1 MLAETLQSWSDSL
14 SLPQVL
20 LPSVLIVLFLWILS
34 LNKVDPREPPVIK
47 PAIPVVGHIINLV
60 RNGLSYYTKLR

>member
-1 MLAETLQSWSDSL
+1 MLADTLQSWFSSL
-14 SLPQVL
+14 SLPHVL
-20 LPSVLIVLFLWILS
+20 LSSVLIVFSVWILS
-34 LNKVDPREPPVIK
+34 RNKVDPREPPEIK

>member
-1 MLAETLQSWSDSL
+1 MLVDTLQSWFTSL

-20 LPSVLIVLFLWILS
+20 LPIVSIIFSLWALS
-34 LNKVDPREPPVIK
+34 RNKVDPREPPEVRS
-47 PAIPVVGHIINLV
+47 AIPVVGHIINLV